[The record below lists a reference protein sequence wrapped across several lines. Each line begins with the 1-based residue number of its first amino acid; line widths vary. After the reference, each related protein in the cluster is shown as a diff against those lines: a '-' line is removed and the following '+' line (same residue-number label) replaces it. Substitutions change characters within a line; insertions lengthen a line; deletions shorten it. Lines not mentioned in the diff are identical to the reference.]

1 MYIGRSVVVVYIVGL
16 AKGKRPYVCFN
27 RPATS
32 VLCCLDFTK
41 TWIPDVAI
49 VGTAQKQ
56 KTKQNKQTNKQ
67 KNRTGKLSGRLALSK
82 VNLYVA
88 AKNTDIKNR
97 LVDF

>member
-1 MYIGRSVVVVYIVGL
+1 MVYIVGL

-32 VLCCLDFTK
+32 VLCCIDFTK
-41 TWIPDVAI
+41 TWIPEVAI

-56 KTKQNKQTNKQ
+56 KTKQNQK

-82 VNLYVA
+82 VNPYVA

-97 LVDF
+97 LLDFKMFST

>member
-1 MYIGRSVVVVYIVGL
+1 MVYIVGL

-56 KTKQNKQTNKQ
+56 KTKQNQ
-67 KNRTGKLSGRLALSK
+67 KKDRTEKLSGRLALSK
-82 VNLYVA
+82 VNPYVA

-97 LVDF
+97 LVDFKMFST